1 LETLYTSTPKLSS
14 SKVGWPNGK
23 ALDYESRDCRFDPC
37 VDHNDATPSY
47 LEGGITFARRLALI
61 VMFLTFFNV
70 SWART
75 ITTATPLD
83 GRQHSPTFYRWNVAL
98 PQKKSSPME

>member
-1 LETLYTSTPKLSS
+1 MPKSSS

-37 VDHNDATPSY
+37 VDHTGAIPSS
-47 LEGGITFARRLALI
+47 LESDITFALRLTLI
-61 VMFLTFFNV
+61 CMFLTFFDI

-75 ITTATPLD
+75 TTTATPLD
-83 GRQHSPTFYRWNVAL
+83 GRQHSPTFYRWNVAF
-98 PQKKSSPME
+98 PQKESSPME

>member
-1 LETLYTSTPKLSS
+1 
-14 SKVGWPNGK
+14 
-23 ALDYESRDCRFDPC
+23 
-37 VDHNDATPSY
+37 
-47 LEGGITFARRLALI
+47 LALI
-61 VMFLTFFNV
+61 CMFLTFFDV

-98 PQKKSSPME
+98 PQNESSPME